1 MDALPIQVLHL
12 VVYYAVRILLGYIG
26 LTTVAASA
34 VAVLQE
40 RKIWR
45 PKSLPSLSWFG
56 LVKVFLF
63 NMVWMATCLLGS
75 ILITIKWIVLF
86 GTSDIQRDGNRIVE
100 DTAARLVIQC
110 FVGRVQ
116 VLGQENLPSGDD
128 DSSVIPAPVYIA
140 NHASQ
145 IDAAVVYYLN
155 RRFKWIAKKSVLYV
169 PGVGQ
174 IMWLSQHVLID
185 RKKGANAK
193 SVSNLFEKSNVA
205 VQAGLPMFFF
215 PQGTRS
221 IATRLPAKDGAFIVA
236 MTNQS
241 TLIPIS
247 IDIPRNVWNVW
258 YPLNQLWGGIR
269 PVVKITVHPPIPVAD
284 LDRERLKQ
292 KCMDQIYS
300 VLPTCES
307 PKTK

>member
-1 MDALPIQVLHL
+1 MDAWPILHIL
-12 VVYYAVRILLGYIG
+12 GYYAVGILLGYMV

-56 LVKVFLF
+56 LVKVFVF
-63 NMVWMATCLLGS
+63 NIVWMATCLIGS
-75 ILITIKWIVLF
+75 ILICVKWIVLC
-86 GTSDIQRDGNRIVE
+86 GTSDIQKDGNRIVE

-110 FVGRVQ
+110 FIGRVQ
-116 VLGQENLPSGDD
+116 VLGQENLPNG
-128 DSSVIPAPVYIA
+128 SSAIIPAPVYIS

-145 IDAAVVYYLN
+145 IDAAVVYYLD

-174 IMWLSQHVLID
+174 VMWLSQHVLID

-193 SVSNLFEKSNVA
+193 SVSNLFEKSNAA
-205 VQAGLPMFFF
+205 VQSGLPMFFF

-236 MTNQS
+236 TTNQS

-247 IDIPRNVWNVW
+247 IDVPRNVWNFW
-258 YPLNQLWGGIR
+258 YPLNQLWWNSTRRQDYGSSTDTGRR
-269 PVVKITVHPPIPVAD
+269 PGSRKSQTKVHGSDLQCITNM
-284 LDRERLKQ
+284 RE
-292 KCMDQIYS
+292 
-300 VLPTCES
+300 
-307 PKTK
+307 